1 MKRKAGFPFAFLSFI
16 RTFAHKIGKMTIHIF
31 NPEHDIA
38 LAANLS
44 NFTAPHAGRQLRSD
58 LGFLPALWAKED
70 DAVLVDDQERAEQS
84 YKRLTQSL
92 KRHLGDDFR
101 AKGVRFVGLKQVGS
115 LENVTR
121 IDPWGWNVAQK
132 AQLKRSGVV
141 DNILPQD
148 DRLEEIRQLSHRRT
162 SAQVLPQLM
171 MEGTIG
177 QSFECFT
184 EIEIEALLG
193 RYDRLVLKAPWSSSG
208 RGLRF
213 VTRDSFTPQVKGWL
227 RHLLEAQG
235 SVMAEPFYDKERDF
249 GVEFWATETGE
260 IRYEG
265 LSLFHTSNGAYTG
278 NLLATERLKR
288 EILSR
293 YISTELLDNI
303 NEIIKTELTPI
314 LKGKYTGPFGVD
326 MMIVKGEKFMLHP
339 CVEINLRRTM
349 GHVALALSPHDDDV
363 VRVMRIAYSEGRY
376 KMNIERVK

>member
-1 MKRKAGFPFAFLSFI
+1 
-16 RTFAHKIGKMTIHIF
+16 MTIHIF

-213 VTRDSFTPQVKGWL
+213 VTRDSLTPQVKGWL

-303 NEIIKTELTPI
+303 NEIIKAELTPI

>member
-1 MKRKAGFPFAFLSFI
+1 
-16 RTFAHKIGKMTIHIF
+16 MTIHIF

-58 LGFLPALWAKED
+58 LGFLPALWAKEG
-70 DAVLVDDQERAEQS
+70 DAVLVDDAGRAEQG
-84 YKRLTQSL
+84 YKRLAQL
-92 KRHLGDDFR
+92 LRKHLGGAYQAQD
-101 AKGVRFVGLKQVGS
+101 VRFVGLKQLGAM
-115 LENVTR
+115 ENVTHV
-121 IDPWGWNVAQK
+121 DPWGWNVAQK
-132 AQLKRSGVV
+132 AQLKRSGVADDV
-141 DNILPQD
+141 LPQD
-148 DRLEEIRQLSHRRT
+148 ERLEEIRQLSHRRT
-162 SAQVLPQLM
+162 SAKVLPKLM

-177 QSFECFT
+177 ESCECFT
-184 EIEIEALLG
+184 EEEIEALLG

-235 SVMAEPFYDKERDF
+235 AVMAEPFYDKEKDF

-278 NLLATERLKR
+278 NLLATEKLKR
-288 EILSR
+288 ETLSR
-293 YISTELLDNI
+293 YISMDLLDNI
-303 NEIIKTELTPI
+303 NEIIKAELSPI

-326 MMIVKGEKFMLHP
+326 MMIVKGEKFLLHP

-349 GHVALALSPHDDDV
+349 GHVALALSPTDDDV

>member
-1 MKRKAGFPFAFLSFI
+1 
-16 RTFAHKIGKMTIHIF
+16 MTIHIF

-171 MEGTIG
+171 MEGTTG

-213 VTRDSFTPQVKGWL
+213 VNSTTFTTHQAGWL
-227 RHLLEAQG
+227 RNLFATQG
-235 SVMAEPFYDKERDF
+235 SVMAEPFFDKEKDF
-249 GVEFWATETGE
+249 GMEFYAGE
-260 IRYEG
+260 DGSIRYLG
-265 LSLFHTSNGAYTG
+265 LSLFHTANGAYTG
-278 NLLATERLKR
+278 NILATEYKKR
-288 EILSR
+288 EMISR
-293 YISTELLDNI
+293 YISIELLDSIKENI
-303 NEIIKTELTPI
+303 CSSLPAI
-314 LKGKYTGPFGVD
+314 LMGGYTGPFGVD
-326 MMIVKGEKFMLHP
+326 MMVVKGERFLLHP

-349 GHVALALSPHDDDV
+349 GHVALALTPTDDEM
-363 VRVMRIAYSEGRY
+363 VRVMRIEFADGRY
-376 KMNIERVK
+376 KMKVERV

>member
-1 MKRKAGFPFAFLSFI
+1 
-16 RTFAHKIGKMTIHIF
+16 MTIHIF

-58 LGFLPALWAKED
+58 LCFLPALWAKEN

-213 VTRDSFTPQVKGWL
+213 VTRDSLTPQVKGWL

-303 NEIIKTELTPI
+303 NEIIKAELTPI

>member
-1 MKRKAGFPFAFLSFI
+1 
-16 RTFAHKIGKMTIHIF
+16 MTIHIF

-44 NFTAPHAGRQLRSD
+44 NFTAPHAGRQLRID

-227 RHLLEAQG
+227 HHLLEAQG